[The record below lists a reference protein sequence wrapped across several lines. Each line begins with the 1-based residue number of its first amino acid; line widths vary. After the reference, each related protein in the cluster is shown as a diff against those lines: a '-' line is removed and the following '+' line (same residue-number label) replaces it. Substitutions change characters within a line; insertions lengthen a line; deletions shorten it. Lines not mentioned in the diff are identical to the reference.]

1 MDRTKSNC
9 DNEQKG
15 IGDEEK
21 DRESKH
27 ANFGYATKRNFLVF
41 VGSGQ
46 SKMCVD
52 ENDSFWRNSKKGK
65 TYSK

>member
-46 SKMCVD
+46 SKM
-52 ENDSFWRNSKKGK
+52 
-65 TYSK
+65 